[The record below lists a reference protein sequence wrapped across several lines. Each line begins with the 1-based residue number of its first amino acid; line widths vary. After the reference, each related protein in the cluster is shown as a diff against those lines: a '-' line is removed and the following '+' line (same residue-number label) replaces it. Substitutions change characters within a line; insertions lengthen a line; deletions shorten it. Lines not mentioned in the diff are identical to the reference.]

1 MRELNE
7 IELEQVGG
15 GGLVNPV
22 SPWLPGSTGP
32 TNPMSHVPVQD
43 RVHRRKAAEK
53 FS

>member
-32 TNPMSHVPVQD
+32 TNPNEPRPGPGQGS
-43 RVHRRKAAEK
+43 
-53 FS
+53 